1 VLDLSL
7 ALCGAWFRDIA
18 AVAEGAPELAMN
30 RDRSDELRAD
40 AEGLTPGSARRAA
53 ELVLETRRNLQ
64 VNVAE
69 ELAVEAL
76 FYRVEALL
84 RPAS

>member
-1 VLDLSL
+1 
-7 ALCGAWFRDIA
+7 
-18 AVAEGAPELAMN
+18 
-30 RDRSDELRAD
+30 
-40 AEGLTPGSARRAA
+40 
-53 ELVLETRRNLQ
+53 VLETRRNLQ

-69 ELAVEAL
+69 ELALEAL